1 MYRRIE
7 DFTKEWKEEQG
18 YTVKMFSIVTEDT
31 KHVKISENV
40 RNLER
45 LAWHITHTLTEMGTA
60 AGLFDQDLLKEEPVP
75 STFAEII
82 PVYQK
87 YAELMGKAVVSRWT
101 DSSLEDL
108 LDMYGQQWKKGK
120 LLSVLI
126 GHESHHRS
134 QMSTIMR
141 VVGLPVPGI
150 YGPSKEE
157 WEAMGMAAME

>member
-18 YTVKMFSIVTEDT
+18 YTVRMFSTITEET
-31 KHVKISENV
+31 KSIKINENV
-40 RNLER
+40 RSLER
-45 LAWHITHTLTEMGTA
+45 LAWHITCTLTEMATA
-60 AGLFDQDLLKEEPVP
+60 AGLFDQNFLKDESVP
-75 STFAEII
+75 LTFAEIV

-87 YAELMGKAVVSRWT
+87 YAELLGKAVVSRWT
-101 DSSLEDL
+101 DSALEDN

-120 LLSVLI
+120 LLSILI

-134 QMSTIMR
+134 QMSVIMR
-141 VVGLPVPGI
+141 AVGLPVPGI